1 MRLQTTYLT
10 EDITNN
16 LVTTGSQWMTEDKK
30 EYIGLYHRYV
40 TGEVYTRSEWD
51 ATLSKKLIPFEE
63 TTTVETVYKRLKPNV
78 KTKYDLPKPY
88 IVTVTSSDISKGTF
102 TRYFLQNQLSLQ
114 IIEVDK
120 EQFSQW
126 QKKKVDPNIWL
137 GVQLEWRITGN
148 INDISILNRNSVL
161 QANKTLNG
169 LQNILT
175 NFIQYASDADFI
187 VPTDINQ

>member
-40 TGEVYTRSEWD
+40 TGEVYTRAEWD

-63 TTTVETVYKRLKPNV
+63 TTTVETIYKRLKPNV

-126 QKKKVDPNIWL
+126 QKKKVDPNTWL